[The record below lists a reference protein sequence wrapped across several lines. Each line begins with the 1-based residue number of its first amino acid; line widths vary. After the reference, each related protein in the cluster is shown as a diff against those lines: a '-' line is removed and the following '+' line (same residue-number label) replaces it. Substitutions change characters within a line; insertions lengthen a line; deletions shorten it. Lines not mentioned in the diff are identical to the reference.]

1 MMQPEQIVLITLNGV
16 TTGMLLFL
24 LAAGLILILG
34 VMGIVNM
41 SHGSF
46 YLLGGYIAIAIV
58 SITGNF
64 WISVMGS
71 TIIIIFLGILLER
84 FFLRRVPGGV
94 DAQVLLTFA
103 FVYIIADFARG
114 VWGGYPQGLHA
125 PPLLAGS
132 VKLPMTFLTFPIYR
146 LSLVFF
152 GLLVATALWLFLE
165 KTRYGAIIRAGVD
178 DREMVTG
185 IGINIK
191 KLFTGVF
198 ALGSLL
204 VGLGGALGAPI
215 LPVYPGQ
222 DWNILLLAMI
232 ILVVGGA
239 TVTGALLGSLL
250 IGLVDNFG
258 KFLLPELAM
267 FLLFGIMALIL
278 AFKPQGLFHRGRSL

>member
-1 MMQPEQIVLITLNGV
+1 MIHPEQVALIILNGV

-24 LAAGLILILG
+24 LAVGLILILG
-34 VMGIVNM
+34 IMGIVNM

-46 YLLGGYIAIAIV
+46 YLLGGYIAICIASATGSFWFAVLGSTVAIV
-58 SITGNF
+58 I
-64 WISVMGS
+64 
-71 TIIIIFLGILLER
+71 LGILLER

-103 FVYIIADFARG
+103 FVYIISDFARG

-125 PPLLAGS
+125 PDFLARSIRIPGVLL
-132 VKLPMTFLTFPIYR
+132 PFPIYR
-146 LSLVFF
+146 LALVFF
-152 GLLVATALWLFLE
+152 GLAVALVLWLFLE
-165 KTRYGAIIRAGVD
+165 KTRFGAIIRAGVE

-198 ALGSLL
+198 AIGSLL
-204 VGLGGALGAPI
+204 VGIGGALGAPI
-215 LPVYPGQ
+215 MPVYPGQ

-232 ILVVGGA
+232 ILVAGGA
-239 TVTGALLGSLL
+239 SMKGALLGSLL

-258 KFLLPELAM
+258 KFVLPELSM

-278 AFKPQGLFHRGRSL
+278 ALKPQGLFR

>member
-1 MMQPEQIVLITLNGV
+1 MIQTEQIILIALNGV

-46 YLLGGYIAIAIV
+46 YLLAGYVAIAIA
-58 SITGNF
+58 SATHNF
-64 WISVMGS
+64 WVAVLGGTLAIVL
-71 TIIIIFLGILLER
+71 LGILLER

-103 FVYIIADFARG
+103 FVYIISDFARG

-125 PPLLAGS
+125 PALLAGS
-132 VKLPMTFLTFPIYR
+132 ERLPGIVLTFPVYR
-146 LSLVFF
+146 LAIVFF
-152 GLLVATALWLFLE
+152 GLVIAVGLWLFLE
-165 KTRYGAIIRAGVD
+165 KTRFGAIIRAGVD
-178 DREMVTG
+178 DREMVMG

-198 ALGSLL
+198 ALGCFM
-204 VGLGGALGAPI
+204 VGIGGALGAPI
-215 LPVYPGQ
+215 MPVYPGQ

-232 ILVVGGA
+232 VLVVGGA
-239 TVTGALLGSLL
+239 SVKGALLGSLL

-267 FLLFGIMALIL
+267 FLLFGIMAIIL
-278 AFKPQGLFHRGRSL
+278 AVKPQGLFR